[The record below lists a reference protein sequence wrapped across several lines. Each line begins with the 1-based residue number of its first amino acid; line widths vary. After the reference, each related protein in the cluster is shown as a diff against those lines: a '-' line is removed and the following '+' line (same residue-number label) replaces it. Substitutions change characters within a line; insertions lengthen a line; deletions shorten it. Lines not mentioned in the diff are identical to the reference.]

1 MLSFLSVQMCLLSS
15 VEFLC
20 LAWRNDAVWFLC
32 LVLKSVSVSPMYVS
46 EVLLSSILFFI
57 MKVGYNAR
65 YHWLKERVL
74 LEYKTRSWVKAV
86 TPSAKLYYV
95 RPFFKLLS
103 SFFSLIENDIFR
115 TSEPGSSNRKTKPRF
130 LNMPNAVIY
139 VTITWTET
147 RILKEKTKWTVR
159 V

>member
-1 MLSFLSVQMCLLSS
+1 
-15 VEFLC
+15 
-20 LAWRNDAVWFLC
+20 
-32 LVLKSVSVSPMYVS
+32 
-46 EVLLSSILFFI
+46 

-74 LEYKTRSWVKAV
+74 LQYKTRSWVKAV
-86 TPSAKLYYV
+86 TLSAKLYYV

-139 VTITWTET
+139 ATITWTET
-147 RILKEKTKWTVR
+147 RIPNIENEMDCPSLEGFHAQLHWKFTNGYKIKHS
-159 V
+159 